1 MKITSK
7 NKTYLKWGQFF
18 ITNEGKVQNKKKK
31 TDKKRSLNQY
41 WALFKK
47 KNIVLQKKSKNY
59 WNDYKN
65 LKLNNNWTIKLFECR
80 NGDRTLRYRIQ
91 FGLKNK
97 PSGLRYLLF
106 CPHHF
111 TTVFPYVSFV
121 CKKRKN
127 KTKINKGKIEKK
139 LKKRKNRSSY
149 FWGVQKKN
157 ENKKF
162 GEKYIYYSTKFF
174 FFFCLSLYRF

>member
-1 MKITSK
+1 MGPIFYHEWRKGTKQKKKNRQEKITKSI
-7 NKTYLKWGQFF
+7 LSSFQ
-18 ITNEGKVQNKKKK
+18 
-31 TDKKRSLNQY
+31 
-41 WALFKK
+41 K